1 MLASILSI
9 LNKFNKLKTTFEH
22 QENIDVVDEMILAI
36 KKRFAFLFNKFS
48 KQFEKAIISTFLLPK
63 IKSRILDSLAVHVG
77 QIDTEW
83 LFTKIVNANYHLVAD
98 LISQRTPAV
107 SILFIKF
114 FLSNLILDKY
124 LKLCFPKVFFNLKPQ
139 EFTLSLNH

>member
-9 LNKFNKLKTTFEH
+9 LNKFDKLKTTFEH

-63 IKSRILDSLAVHVG
+63 IKSRILDSLAIHVG

-83 LFTKIVNANYHLVAD
+83 QCFRIDSYELNYNSFQMNQL
-98 LISQRTPAV
+98 
-107 SILFIKF
+107 KF
-114 FLSNLILDKY
+114 EI
-124 LKLCFPKVFFNLKPQ
+124 
-139 EFTLSLNH
+139 E

>member
-9 LNKFNKLKTTFEH
+9 LNKFDKLKTTFEH

-63 IKSRILDSLAVHVG
+63 IKSRILDSLAIHVG

-83 LFTKIVNANYHLVAD
+83 QCCRIDSYELNSDSFEMSCNSTHFTIN
-98 LISQRTPAV
+98 
-107 SILFIKF
+107 
-114 FLSNLILDKY
+114 SNLKLNEL
-124 LKLCFPKVFFNLKPQ
+124 LKKKFN
-139 EFTLSLNH
+139 FS